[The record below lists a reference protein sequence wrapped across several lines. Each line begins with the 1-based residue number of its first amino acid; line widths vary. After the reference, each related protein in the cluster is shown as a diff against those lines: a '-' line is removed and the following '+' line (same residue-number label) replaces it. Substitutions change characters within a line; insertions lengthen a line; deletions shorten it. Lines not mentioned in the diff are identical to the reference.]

1 MPHLFVIAKYP
12 MTIPPAHHS
21 NVYDS
26 LAIVVKKITT
36 MFPPPPAHLCR
47 AFFALSCIFVC
58 CGCHVHLCLCAGDGA
73 IWA

>member
-36 MFPPPPAHLCR
+36 MFPPPPGPPLPGLLCPELHICLLWLPCTS
-47 AFFALSCIFVC
+47 LS
-58 CGCHVHLCLCAGDGA
+58 LR
-73 IWA
+73 W